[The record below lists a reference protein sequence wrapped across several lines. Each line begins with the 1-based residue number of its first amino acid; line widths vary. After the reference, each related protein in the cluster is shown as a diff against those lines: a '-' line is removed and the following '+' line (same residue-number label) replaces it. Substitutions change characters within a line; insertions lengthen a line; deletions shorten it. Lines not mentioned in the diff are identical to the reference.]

1 MTDGASTF
9 EEDLIADLR
18 ANGGTVSQG
27 PLAGQQLLILATEG
41 AKSGEARRAILTISR
56 DGEDYIVA
64 GTAGGSAKPPAWLF
78 NVQEH
83 PDVTIEARNDTF
95 QARAQAIIDGP
106 ERDRLWEQHVAA
118 LPHFAGYPEQ
128 TGRII
133 PMVRL
138 TRVP

>member
-18 ANGGTVSQG
+18 AHGGTVSQG
-27 PLAGQQLLILATEG
+27 PLAGQELLILTTEG
-41 AKSGEARRAILTISR
+41 AKSGAPRRAILTISR

-64 GTAGGSAKPPAWLF
+64 GTAGGSPKPPAWLF

-83 PDVTIEARNDTF
+83 PAVTIEAGNETF
-95 QARAQAIIDGP
+95 QAKAEAIIDGP

-138 TRVP
+138 TRVR